1 VGEFVNEH
9 FVSTHQKV
17 GTFRIVNGQKQG
29 GNVAC
34 YFCRPD
40 GTVVHAVAGQVKAD
54 VLLAEAHFAVE
65 LDKLARLHGGKST
78 LKNKLT
84 VAEEHQK
91 RVKFDVRAARGDV
104 EAVFDGFAADDQFLT
119 KCRGMLTAQGQV
131 SALLMRYPLPTLDQF
146 YPLVWER
153 VLKEK
158 QNVAPVAVK

>member
-1 VGEFVNEH
+1 MNEN

-40 GTVVHAVAGQVKAD
+40 GTVLHAVAGPVKAET
-54 VLLAEAHFAVE
+54 LLAEAHFAVE
-65 LDKLARLHGGKST
+65 LDKLARLHGAKST

-91 RVKFDVRAARGDV
+91 RLRMEVKGGRGDAD
-104 EAVFDGFAADDQFLT
+104 AVLNGFGTDDLFLA
-119 KCRGMLTAQGQV
+119 KCGGMLTAQGQV
-131 SALLMRYPLPTLDQF
+131 SALLMTRPLAQLDQF

-153 VLKEK
+153 VLKQT
-158 QNVAPVAVK
+158 QNVAPVVVK

>member
-1 VGEFVNEH
+1 M
-9 FVSTHQKV
+9 

-40 GTVVHAVAGQVKAD
+40 GTVVHAVAGPVNAAT
-54 VLLAEAHFAVE
+54 LLAEAHFAVE
-65 LDKLARLHGGKST
+65 LDKLAHLHGGKST

-91 RVKFDVRAARGDV
+91 RVKLEVKGGRGDV
-104 EAVFDGFAADDQFLT
+104 DAVLNGFDTDDRFLA
-119 KCRGMLTAQGQV
+119 KCGGMLSAQGQV
-131 SALLMRYPLPTLDQF
+131 SALLMSKPLLQLDQF

-153 VLKEK
+153 VLKQT
-158 QNVAPVAVK
+158 QNVAPVVVK